1 MMLILKVVENNSGTA
16 ENALRFFVLKWL
28 KYRNFSL
35 TGLHEVCSKLP
46 RKTLG
51 IVCIIEIY

>member
-1 MMLILKVVENNSGTA
+1 MLILKVVENNSGTV
-16 ENALRFFVLKWL
+16 ENALQFFLLKWL

-35 TGLHEVCSKLP
+35 AGLHEACSKLP
-46 RKTLG
+46 QKTLG